1 MIKSTSR
8 LCATVILIILA
19 LAVNPNAAAEVW
31 SDDFEGDNHD
41 DWTLNSCAISDGVLK
56 STGSSGSA
64 YHESTTS
71 VGTWSFD
78 LEAEG
83 FTTGIDW
90 GWQGYIFPAVF
101 FMSTNPEETPWYFYA
116 LVTTQV
122 STQDGFMPVLEIR
135 KNSPN
140 GGGAFY
146 TWVNLGSYDIEES
159 FGWKHFDV
167 IRTSGGQ
174 ITVLMNGTQV
184 LQVTDTD
191 LDFSEYLVFM
201 AGIDRGLDNI
211 VVDDVPMVSEIP
223 LLIIG
228 AAVLTVSILTVIL
241 IRRRAS

>member
-1 MIKSTSR
+1 M
-8 LCATVILIILA
+8 LLLLLA
-19 LAVNPNAAAEVW
+19 LAMRPGVAAEVW
-31 SDDFEGDNHD
+31 SDDFEDDNHD
-41 DWTLNSCAISDGVLK
+41 DWTLNSCTISDGMLK
-56 STGSSGSA
+56 SVSSSGSA
-64 YHESTTS
+64 YHESTTA

-101 FMSTNPEETPWYFYA
+101 FMSTHPEETPWQFYA

-122 STQDGFMPVLEIR
+122 STQDGFIPVVELR

-146 TWVNLGSYDIEES
+146 TWVKLASYDIEEG

-167 IRTSGGQ
+167 SRTAGGQ
-174 ITVLMNGTQV
+174 ITVLMNGAQV

-191 LDFSEYLVFM
+191 FDSSEYLVFM
-201 AGIDRGLDNI
+201 AGKDRGLDNI
-211 VVDDVPMVSEIP
+211 VVDDVPMTSGLP
-223 LLIIG
+223 LIILG
-228 AAVLTVSILTVIL
+228 PAVLAITIVTVVLV
-241 IRRRAS
+241 RRRAA